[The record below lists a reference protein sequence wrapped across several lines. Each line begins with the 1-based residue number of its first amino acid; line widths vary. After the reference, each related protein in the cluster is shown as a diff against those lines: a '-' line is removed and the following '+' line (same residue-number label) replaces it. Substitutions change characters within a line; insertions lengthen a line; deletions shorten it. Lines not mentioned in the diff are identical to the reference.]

1 MSKLI
6 GKQAKLD
13 RNNNGKLDRED
24 FKMLRSGKK
33 RKDEQFIDR
42 VINIL
47 VERRLEELSIPRGGS
62 EGIKQRVRK
71 AEAEKKPLPD
81 VLSPIKGQSGN
92 PSDVLRPR
100 TRRIIKASDEE
111 QRKRLNLPQRS

>member
-1 MSKLI
+1 M

-13 RNNNGKLDRED
+13 RNKNGKLDKED

-47 VERRLEELSIPRGGS
+47 VERRLNIN
-62 EGIKQRVRK
+62 EGDYVGQG
-71 AEAEKKPLPD
+71 
-81 VLSPIKGQSGN
+81 PIKKDPKPGTPEYLKQTGEMVKRAAT
-92 PSDVLRPR
+92 PQG
-100 TRRIIKASDEE
+100 RRIS
-111 QRKRLNLPQRS
+111 RRLKGAARRAKQGQKPHQQPPREGS